1 MANVRGK
8 IFCQRCRTANEL
20 GEELCARCGTRL
32 MLLVEPTASRVEKRS
47 ASTGMEEHLLE
58 RVTSIENSISRLIDK
73 LEQMAELML
82 KQSRSAY
89 FDHALLDTLVTG
101 LREAGI
107 VSRERLEAI
116 WRERYRNET
125 ATIDT
130 KARRAELCD
139 SVLAAY
145 RGEERELF
153 TRLVREG
160 FADVSKGKTTG
171 GVRALERAAA
181 L

>member
-32 MLLVEPTASRVEKRS
+32 MLLVEPTAARFEERS
-47 ASTGMEEHLLE
+47 TSTGMEERLLE

-89 FDHALLDTLVTG
+89 FDHALLDTLVTV
-101 LREAGI
+101 LSEAGV
-107 VSRERLEAI
+107 VSREKLEAI
-116 WRERYRNET
+116 LRERYRNET

-130 KARRAELCD
+130 KARRVEICER
-139 SVLAAY
+139 VPERY
-145 RGEERELF
+145 PREERALF
-153 TRLVREG
+153 TQLARNVLIQASG
-160 FADVSKGKTTG
+160 GSTTTG
-171 GVRALERAAA
+171 
-181 L
+181 